1 MPDDKRRF
9 ALRENGKETS
19 VFKAEM
25 PRQAALKAARQLDPA
40 ENKKEAIADSE
51 RLQLREHG
59 TDKVRIY
66 QAYAWKENAP
76 DDSPEWIKDSVT
88 RGDVRRTG
96 TAHISDSERESLSS
110 ESELR
115 RISTEPHEYTQ
126 VKQEKCDRC
135 GNSLD
140 TVRTAACV
148 YTVTSPEINTYKRY
162 YYDCENCD
170 DTISAK
176 SQDITQRSQYG
187 KNILAQSVLFHFAH
201 RIPYRKVGELL
212 GQLYGPEFELN
223 QGGVYGLIELMY
235 EVARPEY
242 EEIRS
247 RIQSAEVLHIDET
260 SHLVDS
266 SNSWLWGFTTGDE
279 TLYALRDSRGSEV
292 LEEIL
297 GEEFDGII
305 VCDGHTA
312 YPAFH
317 SRLQRCWG
325 HLLRGTDSLSEGDD
339 EAWAIYNE
347 LHEIYDDLQSFLDT
361 EPTLTKRKAKIEK
374 TREELRDLTA
384 TEVESQDA
392 IDELKMLHN
401 GIPHWL
407 TFVGHPDVD
416 ATNNR
421 IEALL
426 REPIKIRRIIG
437 QLQNKKGMRHHET
450 FLSLIQTWKQQ
461 HKNPYSELQ
470 RLAQQ
475 V

>member
-1 MPDDKRRF
+1 MSDDKRRF
-9 ALRENGKETS
+9 ALREDGEETS
-19 VFKAEM
+19 VFRAER

-51 RLQLREHG
+51 QIQLREHG
-59 TDKVRIY
+59 TDKIRIY
-66 QAYAWKENAP
+66 QGYAWKENAP
-76 DDSPEWIKDSVT
+76 DDSPEWLDDSIT

-96 TAHISDSERESLSS
+96 TAHISDSEQKSLSL
-110 ESELR
+110 ESELG
-115 RISTEPHEYTQ
+115 RIHTEPDNYTQ
-126 VKQEKCDRC
+126 ITQEDCDRC

-140 TVRTAACV
+140 TVRTATPV
-148 YTVTSPEINTYKRY
+148 YTITSPEISRYKRY
-162 YYDCENCD
+162 YYVCEHCD

-176 SQDITQRSQYG
+176 SKDITQRSQYG
-187 KNILAQSVLFHFAH
+187 GNILAQAALFHFGH
-201 RIPYRKVGELL
+201 RIPYRKVGELFA
-212 GQLYGPEFELN
+212 QLYGPEFEMN
-223 QGGVYGLIELMY
+223 QGGVYGLIEYMY

-247 RIQSAEVLHIDET
+247 RIQSEEVLHIDET

-317 SRLQRCWG
+317 SQLQRCWG
-325 HLLRGTDSLSEGDD
+325 HLLRGTDNLSEGDD
-339 EAWAIYNE
+339 EAWSIYDQ
-347 LHEIYDDLQSFLDT
+347 LHDIYDDLQSFLDT
-361 EPTLTKRKAKIEK
+361 DPTLTQRQAKIEE
-374 TREELRDLTA
+374 TREELRELTA
-384 TEVESQDA
+384 TEVESQEA
-392 IDELKMLHN
+392 VEELKMLHN

-407 TFVGHPDVD
+407 TFVGHPNVD
-416 ATNNR
+416 PTNNR

-437 QLQNKKGMRHHET
+437 QLQNSNGMRHHET

-461 HKNPYSELQ
+461 GKNPYTELQ
-470 RLAQQ
+470 RLAQK